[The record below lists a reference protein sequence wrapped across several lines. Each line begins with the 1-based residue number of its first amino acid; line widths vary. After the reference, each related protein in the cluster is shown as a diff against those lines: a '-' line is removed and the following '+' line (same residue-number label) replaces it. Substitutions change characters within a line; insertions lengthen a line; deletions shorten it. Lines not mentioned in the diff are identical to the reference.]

1 MGYAGLT
8 DTTTREPIVEG
19 TGTSTYIGGLRNGR
33 DVGAG
38 QFEVDGIDANNQAA
52 DPEITLCNNISY
64 GGTSVPITIDDT
76 TYDNDFHNFP
86 CSKCHSP
93 HASRLPKLMITN
105 CLDVNHN
112 AWDNSEGDP
121 SAWAPTGQT
130 EKSGP
135 VVALSHGFVATQL
148 AYSPTAHNC
157 HRYVNTSWSN
167 GGTAGTPQS
176 GNEGGWNTITPWDDT
191 RW

>member
-1 MGYAGLT
+1 MGYS
-8 DTTTREPIVEG
+8 TTSVSMTREPMVY
-19 TGTSTYIGGLRNGR
+19 TGGGDSTYIGGFRNGR
-33 DVGAG
+33 DVGNG
-38 QFEVDGIDANNQAA
+38 QDAVDGIDGNNQAA
-52 DPEITLCNNISY
+52 DPETPLTNNIAY
-64 GGTSVPITIDDT
+64 GGGAVTSITVDDG

-176 GNEGGWNTITPWDDT
+176 GNEGGWN
-191 RW
+191 